1 MFDAHWIY
9 EGMEDIP
16 CPIARQIKATGW
28 GKIREWCGPECHF
41 CCLLEYNHLDE
52 EAGNLR
58 HGFLIWPPAREG
70 SILDVAEPKYRS
82 SCPPFQIERLPRDL
96 LQYLLRFMLV
106 AVEPITNPFLARGE
120 QNLPA
125 GETFQVRH
133 TWSRYMR
140 PGLLA
145 TNKHFYKCGM
155 NMLYGYNTFRFTRL
169 VEDLPVKGIW
179 TCQLSGSLEGKGNA
193 FDRFLSFQH
202 QRILSP
208 EKKNVNRSSLI
219 RNIILTDSDLDCD
232 EYYRKGIARLCPGQ
246 PCVDKLRY
254 IFWYIAKLARYGVQL
269 HNLIITVDEEEPM
282 TAQTIA
288 YESGRIML
296 HKADEATVT
305 KWQKADKI
313 QKSLTDT
320 WITTWEHRKWK
331 DVGMEIASIQVRG
344 TDIFAGGGVRFAV
357 TDEWSTK
364 TLESHCLPTSRVA
377 KGLVEYFQSN
387 HRIRLLRNHPIISF
401 SGRFT
406 QRRLREDGTLVPVNK
421 VDEWLQELAE
431 AEIAKAEQELAE
443 EKAMRETPA
452 PAGVPDPA

>member
-1 MFDAHWIY
+1 MFDADCIY

-16 CPIARQIKATGW
+16 CPVARQVKAKGW
-28 GKIREWCGPECHF
+28 GKIQEWCGPECHF
-41 CCLLEYNHLDE
+41 CCLLESNHLDE
-52 EAGNLR
+52 ESGNLR
-58 HGFLIWPPAREG
+58 HGFLIWPATREG
-70 SILDVAEPKYRS
+70 SILDVAEAKYRS
-82 SCPPFQIERLPRDL
+82 SCPPFNIESLPRDL
-96 LQYLLRFMLV
+96 QQYLLRFMLV
-106 AVEPITNPFLARGE
+106 AVEPITNPFISRGK
-120 QNLPA
+120 QKIPA
-125 GETFQVRH
+125 GETIQVRH
-133 TWSRYMR
+133 TWSKYMR

-145 TNKHFYKCGM
+145 TNKRFYRCGM
-155 NMLYGYNTFRFTRL
+155 SMLYGYNTFRFTRL

-179 TCQLSGSLEGKGNA
+179 TCQLSGPLEAKADA

-208 EKKNVNRSSLI
+208 EKRNVNRSLLL

-232 EYYRKGIARLCPGQ
+232 EYSRKGIARLCSVK

-254 IFWYIAKLARYGVQL
+254 VFWYISKLARYGVHL

-305 KWQKADKI
+305 KWKKADKL

-320 WITTWEHRKWK
+320 WTTTWEQRRWK

-357 TDEWSTK
+357 ADEWSTK

-387 HRIRLLRNHPIISF
+387 HRIRQLRNHPIISF

-406 QRRLREDGTLVPVNK
+406 ERRLREDGTVVAVDK

-431 AEIAKAEQELAE
+431 AEIAQAEKELAE
-443 EKAMRETPA
+443 EQAMREMMTPTVVPV
-452 PAGVPDPA
+452 PA